1 MTKYYDIIRVNIRKY
16 RKQKRLTQRKL
27 AEMADMSEDYLCEI
41 ESIKKHKTFSIEVL
55 GRIADALEIDIK
67 DFFKLT

>member
-16 RKQKRLTQRKL
+16 RKQKKLTQSKL
-27 AEMADMSEDYLCEI
+27 AELADMSEDYLCEI

-67 DFFKLT
+67 EFFCD